1 MEILN
6 RVKSS
11 EPQFFYVSET
21 RFMAMSILSFGIF
34 NSYWMY
40 KNWQFLKNRDNLDI
54 MPFWRGIFGI
64 FFIHSLLNKI
74 EADKGLSEVERSN
87 FSGSTLATIWVVL
100 LISSNLLSRLD
111 DTNFYSH
118 TNVIGFRS
126 FYSNPSY
133 RLVHHLVCGLYHRI
147 LAAHLY
153 DE

>member
-1 MEILN
+1 
-6 RVKSS
+6 
-11 EPQFFYVSET
+11 
-21 RFMAMSILSFGIF
+21 MAMSILSFGIF

-111 DTNFYSH
+111 DTNTSGIASLISIFAGLCFLPVQVYINRVNNLVNSQMGESPWSFGQILCLLIGMPL
-118 TNVIGFRS
+118 VILEAMS
-126 FYSNPSY
+126 F
-133 RLVHHLVCGLYHRI
+133 L
-147 LAAHLY
+147 
-153 DE
+153 